1 MNNHF
6 YRQQYETEI
15 QIVQVK
21 YESEC
26 IAHQNTEKLMKMYET
41 KAKNLEMDVEKYQSQ
56 VIEQEI
62 QIDESA
68 AKIVEIEEKYEKER
82 IAHHQA

>member
-1 MNNHF
+1 MTWCFIDIETNTVIFFSFQLKVLIRSRN
-6 YRQQYETEI
+6 QYETEI

-41 KAKNLEMDVEKYQSQ
+41 KAKNLEMDVE
-56 VIEQEI
+56 VT
-62 QIDESA
+62 
-68 AKIVEIEEKYEKER
+68 IVRY
-82 IAHHQA
+82 